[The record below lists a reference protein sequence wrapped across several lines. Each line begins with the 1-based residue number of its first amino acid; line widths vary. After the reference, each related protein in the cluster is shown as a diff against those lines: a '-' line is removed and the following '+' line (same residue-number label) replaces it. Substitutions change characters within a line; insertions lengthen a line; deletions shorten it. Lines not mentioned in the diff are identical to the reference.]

1 MTLKITTIGWWG
13 AYPEANE
20 ATSGYL
26 LQSEDVTI
34 LADCGSGVISHL
46 QNYIDLQ
53 HLDAVVLSHYH
64 WDHVAD
70 IGCLQYAARILMD
83 LGKRQ
88 KPLAI
93 YGHAEDENIYSLD
106 YLQYSKGYAIDPPTP
121 LQLGQL
127 TFSFCRNVHPDPCFS
142 IRIDSG
148 TSSLVYIADTA
159 WTDDLIEIAHG
170 ADLLI
175 CESSLY
181 DEYRGRIP
189 GHLTAGEAGQIAASA
204 GAGHLV
210 LTHLPHFGDHAM
222 LLKQAAAQF
231 SGVIEL
237 AATGKVW
244 HL

>member
-1 MTLKITTIGWWG
+1 MTIKITTIGWWG
-13 AYPEANE
+13 AYPDANE

-26 LQSEDVTI
+26 LQSEDLNI
-34 LADCGSGVISHL
+34 LVDCGSGVLSIL
-46 QNYIDLQ
+46 QNYVELQ

-88 KPLAI
+88 KPLPI
-93 YGHAEDENIYSLD
+93 YGHAEGSNLSGMD
-106 YLQYSKGYAIDPPTP
+106 YLQYSKGFAIAQQSP
-121 LQLGQL
+121 LQLGHL
-127 TFSFCRNVHPDPCFS
+127 KFSFCPNVHPDPCLS
-142 IRIDSG
+142 IRADSG
-148 TSSLVYIADTA
+148 NCSLVYIADTA
-159 WTDDLIEIAHG
+159 WNDDLIKLAHG

-189 GHLTAGEAGQIAASA
+189 GHLTAGEAGQIAAAA
-204 GAGHLV
+204 GVEHLV

-222 LLKQAAAQF
+222 LLKQAAAKF
-231 SGVIEL
+231 SGKIEL

-244 HL
+244 QF